1 VSVLLGRLRI
11 RGRLALLIL
20 VPLLAALVPTVV
32 AAVGIGQQAARAA
45 STANRVREASQ
56 VAKLVRALQLER
68 LAAVG
73 VLVGQVDHRELV
85 LAEANTQDAASAV
98 NQLGLPKVDTDHG
111 QGGGGLPDLSLLP
124 RLRGAVEFRQIRPL
138 DLITAY
144 TDIVSDQL
152 DRLRLPDFV
161 DGNTAQGNGAVALDG
176 VLRGNEGF
184 AAALASMV
192 AGHTPDIADAYI
204 AALDLVQQGALRF
217 VAYATIDEAAL
228 YNIAQQAVNSR
239 LGPDFNRAMA
249 LGGPAAT
256 IGILDH
262 PPSYT
267 TVVALTGVGEYI
279 ESKVINDTIAI
290 ADSAARQGETR
301 VAVFVGLSVLLVL
314 AAIAIGASVARSVA
328 VPVRRLTRSAENVAS
343 LAESELVRVADD
355 ESDDPEPVRLRP
367 IEATGRDEL
376 ADLARAFVRVQRTAA
391 QLVERQVAGRRNVA
405 LMFGHVGRRTQNL
418 VSRQIS
424 LIDRL
429 ESRETAPERLGDL
442 YRLDHMSS
450 RLLRNASSLVVL
462 SGGGDDDQ
470 HVAPT
475 SLDEIVRIG
484 LAQIEDYARVDV
496 RTPTV
501 HIGPA
506 LINDLVLLLAELME
520 NATSFSPPGTR
531 VVVSA
536 TLMAQ
541 GLRVGVIDQGI
552 GMTPERLADENARFT
567 RRERLDLAPTE
578 VLGLFVVG
586 RLARRHGLRVGLGET
601 PGGGVT
607 AIVDI
612 PGRLLAETLAPLPGA
627 PNGGGHPVSH
637 SPREIAMLSRASV
650 TMREGRPWNA
660 FAAGSRPALVGRAA
674 VPAIPRPRNEPA
686 PLPAA
691 PTSMSLAAPRGP
703 GGFAGPSGPGG
714 MRAHDARS
722 STLSRRVPGASL
734 AALEGEAAGPRSV
747 PLAAPSSADEVRD
760 SLADFE
766 SGIARAMR
774 EVQQGDR

>member
-1 VSVLLGRLRI
+1 
-11 RGRLALLIL
+11 
-20 VPLLAALVPTVV
+20 
-32 AAVGIGQQAARAA
+32 
-45 STANRVREASQ
+45 
-56 VAKLVRALQLER
+56 
-68 LAAVG
+68 
-73 VLVGQVDHRELV
+73 
-85 LAEANTQDAASAV
+85 
-98 NQLGLPKVDTDHG
+98 
-111 QGGGGLPDLSLLP
+111 
-124 RLRGAVEFRQIRPL
+124 
-138 DLITAY
+138 
-144 TDIVSDQL
+144 
-152 DRLRLPDFV
+152 
-161 DGNTAQGNGAVALDG
+161 
-176 VLRGNEGF
+176 
-184 AAALASMV
+184 
-192 AGHTPDIADAYI
+192 
-204 AALDLVQQGALRF
+204 
-217 VAYATIDEAAL
+217 VAYATTGEAAL
-228 YNIAQQAVNSR
+228 EGIAQQAVNSR
-239 LGPDFNRAMA
+239 LGPDFNKAMA
-249 LGGPAAT
+249 VGGPAAT
-256 IGILDH
+256 LPILDH

-267 TVVALTGVGEYI
+267 SVIALTGVGEYI
-279 ESKVINDTIAI
+279 ESKVINDTIAT
-290 ADSAARQGETR
+290 ADSAARQGEFR
-301 VAVFVGLSVLLVL
+301 VAAFIGLSVLLVL
-314 AAIAIGASVARSVA
+314 AAIALGASVARSVA
-328 VPVRRLTRSAENVAS
+328 VPVRRLTRSAENVAR

-376 ADLARAFVRVQRTAA
+376 GDLARAFVRVQQTAA

-418 VSRQIS
+418 VGRQIS

-462 SGGGDDDQ
+462 SGSGDDDQ
-470 HVAPT
+470 HVAPA

-506 LINDLVLLLAELME
+506 LINDLILLLAELME

-536 TLMAQ
+536 TLMSH
-541 GLRVGVIDQGI
+541 GLRVGVVDQGI
-552 GMTPERLADENARFT
+552 GMTPERLAEENARLT

-612 PGRLLAETLAPLPGA
+612 PARLLAETLAPMPA
-627 PNGGGHPVSH
+627 SSNGGGAQPVSH
-637 SPREIAMLSRASV
+637 SPRELAMLSGASV
-650 TMREGRPWNA
+650 TLREGRPWNA
-660 FAAGSRPALVGRAA
+660 FAAGTRPALVGRAA
-674 VPAIPRPRNEPA
+674 VPAIPRQRSEPA

-691 PTSMSLAAPRGP
+691 PAPM
-703 GGFAGPSGPGG
+703 GFAGPGGYGAPSTPGG
-714 MRAHDARS
+714 YGPPSTPGGFGGPSGRGGAHGGRP